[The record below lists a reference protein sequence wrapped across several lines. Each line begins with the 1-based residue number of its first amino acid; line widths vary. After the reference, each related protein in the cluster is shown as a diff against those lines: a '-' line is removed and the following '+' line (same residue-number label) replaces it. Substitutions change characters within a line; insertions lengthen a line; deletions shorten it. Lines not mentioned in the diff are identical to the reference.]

1 MEHPMHRLSWTDV
14 DNAARQLAQQITD
27 SGFDPD
33 CLIGITTGGL
43 FPLAM
48 LSKRLPGKS
57 IYTVTTTRH
66 YEDGKDWVTIEYLP
80 VADLEG
86 KSVLLID
93 EITHIGTTIQTVA
106 EVLRTQYKV
115 GTLKTATLAANHDVT
130 ESWPDYHV
138 LAESGDWLLFPWE
151 NEAEFEEYNVLELTG
166 AEDASHAGAA

>member
-1 MEHPMHRLSWTDV
+1 MIRLSWQQVED
-14 DNAARQLAQQITD
+14 AAEQLARKIAD

-48 LSKRLPGKS
+48 LAKRIVGKR

-66 YEDGKDWVTIEYLP
+66 FDGKDDWVTIEYMP
-80 VADLEG
+80 IADLEG

-106 EVLRTQYKV
+106 DRLRNDYKV

-138 LAESGDWLLFPWE
+138 LAEQGDWLLFPWE
-151 NEAEFEEYNVLELTG
+151 NEQEFGDYDVLAPLATDGQPEARDLET
-166 AEDASHAGAA
+166 A